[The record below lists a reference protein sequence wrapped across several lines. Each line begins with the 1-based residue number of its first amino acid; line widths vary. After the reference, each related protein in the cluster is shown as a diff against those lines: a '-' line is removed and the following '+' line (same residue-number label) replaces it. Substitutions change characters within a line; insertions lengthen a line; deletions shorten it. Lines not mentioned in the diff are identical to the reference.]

1 MPVILAKTIKPKKLK
16 EDAMR
21 LALLSGLHEV
31 GAGITQ
37 DFKKTTASWDHEV
50 KFETLIS
57 LKGGPAIVVGTD
69 DEIYRYVNDGT
80 RPHRIYAR
88 PGKRLAFTWGGKGS
102 YKAKTSPG
110 VIGSTA
116 GGATGNM
123 TFRSYVNHPGTKARD
138 FEGVIQKS
146 WQKRYMKRMQEAM
159 KRAAAVSGHKVK

>member
-1 MPVILAKTIKPKKLK
+1 MPAILAKVIKPKKLK

-21 LALLSGLHEV
+21 LALLTGLHEV
-31 GAGITQ
+31 ASGVRK
-37 DFKKTTASWDHEV
+37 DFEKTTATWEHDV

-57 LKGGPAIVVGTD
+57 LKGGPAIIIGTD
-69 DEIYRYVNDGT
+69 DEIYGYVNSGT

-88 PGKRLAFTWGGKGS
+88 PGKRLAFKWGGPGS

-123 TFRSYVNHPGTKARD
+123 TFRSYVNHPGTKARN
-138 FEGVIQKS
+138 FESIIQRS
-146 WQKRYMKRMQEAM
+146 WEKRFKKRMEEAM
-159 KRAAAVSGHKVK
+159 KQAAKVSGHKK